1 MRGIMNQEL
10 EFAKKIEELR
20 ALAKSQ
26 GNMVS
31 KEQVEE
37 TFAAIGML
45 PEALGPVYEYLN
57 AKKIGI
63 GEALDIDET
72 LSEEDRSYLE
82 MYIEELNDL
91 NEYTEGEKEAYY
103 ISAMAGHNESQKR
116 VIEIMLPVVVD
127 IAKLYTDQGATI
139 EDLIGEGNVALTMGV
154 TMLGAL
160 ESGKE
165 VPQALTQIIMN
176 AMEDFIATET
186 DARRRDNK
194 IVSKVNKVADAAAEL
209 AESLGRKVTIDEL
222 KAETGLSRKLIE
234 DAIRYSGSRIEDIE
248 DSVNG

>member
-1 MRGIMNQEL
+1 MNQEL

-20 ALAKSQ
+20 SIAKSQ
-26 GNMVS
+26 GNVVS

-37 TFAAIGML
+37 MFASIGME
-45 PEALGPVYEYLN
+45 PSTLGPVYEYLQ

-63 GEALDIDET
+63 GEAIDIDET
-72 LSEEDRSYLE
+72 LSEDDKNYLQ

-91 NEYTEGEKEAYY
+91 NEYTDGEKEAYY
-103 ISAMAGHNESQKR
+103 ISAMAGHAESQKR
-116 VIEIMLPVVVD
+116 VIEIMLPAVVD
-127 IAKLYTDQGATI
+127 IAKLYTDQGVTI

-165 VPQALTQIIMN
+165 VPGALSQIIMN
-176 AMEDFIATET
+176 AMEEFINEET
-186 DARRRDNK
+186 DARARDNK

-222 KAETGLSRKLIE
+222 KDETGFSRKTIE
-234 DAIRYSGSRIEDIE
+234 DAIRYSGSKIEDIE
-248 DSVNG
+248 YNG

>member
-1 MRGIMNQEL
+1 MNQEL

-20 ALAKSQ
+20 AVAKSQ
-26 GNMVS
+26 GNMVT

-37 TFAAIGML
+37 TFETIGML
-45 PEALGPVYEYLN
+45 PETLGPVYEYLQ

-63 GEALDIDET
+63 GEAIDIEET
-72 LSEEDRSYLE
+72 LSEDDKNYLLMYLE
-82 MYIEELNDL
+82 ELKEL
-91 NEYTEGEKEAYY
+91 NEYTDGEKEAYY

-127 IAKLYTDQGATI
+127 IAKLYTDQGVTI

-176 AMEDFIATET
+176 AMEEYIGEET
-186 DARRRDNK
+186 DARQRDNK

-209 AESLGRKVTIDEL
+209 AESLGRKVTVDEL
-222 KAETGLSRKLIE
+222 KDETGFSRKTIE
-234 DAIRYSGSRIEDIE
+234 DAIRYSGSKIEDIE
-248 DSVNG
+248 YNG

>member
-1 MRGIMNQEL
+1 MNQEL
-10 EFAKKIEELR
+10 EFAKKIEEIR
-20 ALAKSQ
+20 SIAKRQ
-26 GNMVS
+26 GNMIT
-31 KEQVEE
+31 KEQIEE
-37 TFAAIGML
+37 TFASIGMK
-45 PEALGPVYEYLN
+45 PETLGPVYEYLQV
-57 AKKIGI
+57 KKIGI
-63 GEALDIDET
+63 GEAIDIDET
-72 LSEEDRSYLE
+72 LSEDDKNYLE
-82 MYIEELNDL
+82 MYIEELKDL
-91 NEYTEGEKEAYY
+91 NEYTDGEKEAYY

-127 IAKLYTDQGATI
+127 IAKLYTDQGVTI

-176 AMEDFIATET
+176 AMEEFIGMET
-186 DARRRDNK
+186 DAKKGDNK

-209 AESLGRKVTIDEL
+209 AEALGRKVTIDEL
-222 KAETGLSRKLIE
+222 KEETGFSRKTIE

-248 DSVNG
+248 IDG